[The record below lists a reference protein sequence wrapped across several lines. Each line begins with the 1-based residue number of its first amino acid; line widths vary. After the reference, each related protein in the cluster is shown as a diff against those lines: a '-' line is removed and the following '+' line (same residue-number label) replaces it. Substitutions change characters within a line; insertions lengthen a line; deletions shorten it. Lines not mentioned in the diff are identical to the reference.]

1 MTYCHIVLLSYCI
14 TPIMFLVLQ
23 TLSNEKTPSCLWVH
37 VISVLSILVIMSWKN
52 ARIKNAINRNRC
64 ILQQSFEPQ
73 IRPVQPYRQS
83 DLRILLQYIFSFDFV
98 CAIIF

>member
-23 TLSNEKTPSCLWVH
+23 TLSNEKNPSCSWVH

-52 ARIKNAINRNRC
+52 TRIKNAINRNRC

-73 IRPVQPYRQS
+73 IHPVQPYHQS
-83 DLRILLQYIFSFDFV
+83 DLRLLLQYIFSFDFV